1 MVAAMF
7 GGASMRQPASRAKA
21 HEMLAF
27 VGLAGRAHALPSQLN
42 LHQRKFLE
50 LARVLASDA
59 RIVMLDEVL
68 AGLTPSE
75 ITSAIAMVR
84 RIHGGKR
91 TIVFVE
97 HNMRAVIELTD
108 RLIVLN
114 QGRLIAEGKPREVM
128 NNPAVVR
135 AYLGAPDADG

>member
-1 MVAAMF
+1 
-7 GGASMRQPASRAKA
+7 MRQAESRVKA
-21 HEMLAF
+21 HDMLAF
-27 VGLAGRAHALPSQLN
+27 VGLAERAQALPSQLN

-84 RIHGGKR
+84 RIHGGDR

-114 QGRLIAEGKPREVM
+114 QGRLIAEGEPREVM
-128 NNPAVVR
+128 DNPAVVR
-135 AYLGAPDADG
+135 AYLGAPDAEG